1 LSGAERYVD
10 SVTLFGADQQRELL
24 APSAATIDPALWQ
37 TAASRVDTA
46 GTRWLSA
53 LQRFDLDRY
62 LPLDILTKVDRMTMA
77 HSIEAR
83 PALLDH
89 TLVEFAARVPERLR
103 MQGGVT
109 KHLFKK
115 AMRGLLPD
123 AIIDRPK
130 HGFAVPLT
138 RWFRGG
144 EWAAFA
150 GDVLL
155 SPTCRDRGIFN
166 QRYVEKLLRLHDR
179 GRDLDLHL
187 WTLIS
192 FEQWCR
198 MFVDGSP
205 THVRARAATSAPFVQ
220 PALAC

>member
-1 LSGAERYVD
+1 
-10 SVTLFGADQQRELL
+10 
-24 APSAATIDPALWQ
+24 
-37 TAASRVDTA
+37 
-46 GTRWLSA
+46 
-53 LQRFDLDRY
+53 
-62 LPLDILTKVDRMTMA
+62 
-77 HSIEAR
+77 
-83 PALLDH
+83 
-89 TLVEFAARVPERLR
+89 VEFAARVPERLR
-103 MQGGVT
+103 LQNGVT

-155 SPTCRDRGIFN
+155 SRTCRDRGIFN
-166 QRYVEKLLRLHDR
+166 PRYVEKLLRLHNR

-198 MFVDGSP
+198 MFLDRSATP
-205 THVRARAATSAPFVQ
+205 ARARADAPAQFSQ
-220 PALAC
+220 PALVC